1 MLTKYFFTY
10 QIAGVNREVSNEKLF
25 WKNSRELAGK
35 SLTEKSY
42 QNGRLM
48 YQDKYLNN
56 ECHSLI

>member
-25 WKNSRELAGK
+25 CKTVENWLVSLWQK
-35 SLTEKSY
+35 SPIK
-42 QNGRLM
+42 M
-48 YQDKYLNN
+48 DQDKYLNN

>member
-1 MLTKYFFTY
+1 MLTKYLFTY

-42 QNGRLM
+42 QNGSR
-48 YQDKYLNN
+48 QIFK
-56 ECHSLI
+56 